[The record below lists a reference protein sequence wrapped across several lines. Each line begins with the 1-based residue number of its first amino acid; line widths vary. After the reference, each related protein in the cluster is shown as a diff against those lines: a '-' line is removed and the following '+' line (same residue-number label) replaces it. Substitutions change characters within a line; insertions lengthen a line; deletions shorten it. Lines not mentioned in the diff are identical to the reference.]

1 MATLQPSQNFS
12 EPKARFWHISQCVG
26 GKLYIWGGR
35 IIGETKE
42 KALRTVNEFDTRTGS
57 RSWHERETK
66 GDPHPGFSQVASAAF
81 GKYLYLYGGSDGEEL
96 NGVLSRLDLETMM
109 WSQLSPENA
118 VNGPMKKDA
127 CGMVHFRHQNGK
139 HKLVIMCG
147 YAQPFSADCGSSDK
161 MSNFEQDSKNT
172 LGDGVHGWTNEVH
185 AFDITNEHGKIF
197 YE

>member
-1 MATLQPSQNFS
+1 MAALLGQDSS
-12 EPKARFWHISQCVG
+12 EPRARFWHVSQYVG
-26 GKLYIWGGR
+26 GKLYIWGGHTLN
-35 IIGETKE
+35 ETKE
-42 KALRTVNEFDTRTGS
+42 RALRTVNEFDKKR
-57 RSWHERETK
+57 RSWYKRETK

-147 YAQPFSADCGSSDK
+147 YAQPFSADRGSSDK
-161 MSNFEQDSKNT
+161 MSEFEQHEKNT
-172 LGDGVHGWTNEVH
+172 LGAGVYGFTNEVH
-185 AFDITNEHGKIF
+185 SIDVTNGHGKL
-197 YE
+197 